1 MKEEFK
7 PNYQEEALLL
17 QSGYRYIA
25 GCDEAGRGAWCGPVV
40 AAAVILPPD
49 INLPWIND
57 VYDSK
62 LLKAGQ
68 REALYEKI
76 TAQALCWAAGIISHG
91 QIDEVGILNAT
102 KRAMLKAVADLSIA
116 PDFLLVDFV
125 RLPIMEI
132 PQKNITKGDL
142 HCLSIACASIV
153 AKVTRDRIMDNL
165 DKQYPGYFLSQH
177 KGYGTKTHMNK
188 IISYGVL
195 PIHRR
200 SFAPIKKR
208 LRYFSGE

>member
-1 MKEEFK
+1 MKEEYK

-17 QSGYRYIA
+17 QSGYRHIA

-57 VYDSK
+57 VYESK
-62 LLKAGQ
+62 LLKTNQ
-68 REALYEKI
+68 REVLYEKI
-76 TAQALCWAAGIISHG
+76 TDQALSWATGIISHSE
-91 QIDEVGILNAT
+91 IDKAGILIAT
-102 KRAMLKAVADLSIA
+102 KRAMLKAVDNLSIA

-125 RLPIMEI
+125 RLPLIEI
-132 PQKNITKGDL
+132 SQKNITKGDL
-142 HCLSIACASIV
+142 RCLSIACASII

-165 DKQYPGYFLSQH
+165 DKQYPGYFLSKH

-208 LRYFSGE
+208 LRYFSNE